1 MFKATRS
8 QLTQNVKFLLLAV
21 LSGGLFL
28 SGCAGVTSAGS
39 NTKSNGTSAPPSI
52 TAQPVSANV
61 VVGQTATFF
70 VATTGTAPLS
80 YQWQKNNTAISG
92 GTSSTYTTPPTTA
105 SDNGALYRVVVSNS
119 AGSATSTA
127 ATLNVSGAAGVAV
140 QLNPNSSTVSVGST
154 QQFAATVTGTSNVA
168 VTWAVSGAGCSGAA
182 CGTISGGG
190 LYTAPAS
197 VPSPATF
204 SLTATSV
211 ADPTKSASA
220 NITIVAAAAI
230 LLSISPSSAAVPTA
244 STDSFTATVTGTQD
258 TAVAWSLTGAGCS
271 GSSCGTLATSSL
283 TAVYL
288 APNVAP
294 SPAII
299 SVVATS
305 MANSSK
311 SASANVTIVP
321 VVVVTVTPATT
332 SVATGGTQQ
341 LTASVVGTSNT
352 AVTWTVLGAG
362 CSASAC
368 GTINGTG
375 LYTAPPA
382 VPSPAT
388 VIVTATSAADTSKS
402 GSASIVV
409 FSATTSNATTAYGL
423 TFPSAHPRLFWNAGR
438 VAAAQA
444 WVTSTSYP
452 GVTTNFRSLDHYDLA
467 FTCFIM
473 NNATACST
481 VIADAVALT
490 PTSVN
495 GTGVGDDSMRREG
508 EWVMIVRDWLA
519 PGCGKA
525 QCLTAAQASA
535 IDFNWSIWQAN
546 QDAAIQT
553 WGNVGMPTSN
563 YFAGQFRNDFDFGIA
578 SYIDNPNADKNLKYG
593 VQDRWNDLLN
603 YASPTGTGKNGKLG
617 YALHNQ
623 EGGGEYGRYSV
634 GYYAFPLASS
644 ALLGRDLWTE
654 TTTFKSGV
662 LQTIYNTMLAPTNSR
677 IMTDMFTWGDDELWQ
692 SVAGCGYASHNGPDG
707 HGGCGASSQIYGDFM
722 QAAATEYNSI
732 NIGKY
737 ARQWISAVNPAIG
750 PLYRSVDPGGSSL
763 AYSNLPLDY
772 YSSGAQ
778 YMYAHDNWTSN
789 GTVLLWQMGLNQG
802 ANPSPTSAVGT
813 GHYHEDAGTFQAS
826 RKGVNIIRETMGYS
840 DTVAGYN
847 GVGTSEVGM
856 GLAHNVPV
864 IGGQGAAYFSFAC
877 ADGPGVVKRLETQ
890 AGYAF
895 AVTDLTLAYKN
906 TVCDSGGHPE
916 RTNQFVT
923 SVVREY
929 YYFRGLN
936 VILIVDRLQSDTTTR
951 STTFVSHCETNPTV
965 VSATVACIDGTQ
977 EAFYTALVPASPT
990 IAIVAE
996 NANAASNLNWQYRIE
1011 ANNSNPGNVV
1021 SYNIYTIQLGD
1032 ASGFSALT
1040 PGVVDSTPGSPSS
1053 GTFTITL
1060 DTNDSLVINKGITS
1074 SGGTITAAG
1083 STKALATAVQGM
1095 MIKDSGPVWQ

>member
-1 MFKATRS
+1 MVHFRLISRPGPQNLSSSSDTMDTREQHLGS
-8 QLTQNVKFLLLAV
+8 SPFLDCWADVFAARLLYSTRVGARVAFLHGAYLEAGAHTLTARCSLGIQESLALLLAV
-21 LSGGLFL
+21 LLGALSF
-28 SGCAGVTSAGS
+28 SGCAGLTNA
-39 NTKSNGTSAPPSI
+39 TKSPSNPSNP
-52 TAQPVSANV
+52 AV
-61 VVGQTATFF
+61 VVI
-70 VATTGTAPLS
+70 V
-80 YQWQKNNTAISG
+80 
-92 GTSSTYTTPPTTA
+92 
-105 SDNGALYRVVVSNS
+105 
-119 AGSATSTA
+119 
-127 ATLNVSGAAGVAV
+127 
-140 QLNPNSSTVSVGST
+140 NPNSATVAEGST
-154 QQFAATVTGTSNVA
+154 QRFQVKLTGSSNTS

-182 CGTISGGG
+182 CGTISGDG
-190 LYTAPAS
+190 LYTPPAS
-197 VPSPATF
+197 VPSPAT
-204 SLTATSV
+204 LRVTVTSV

-220 NITIVAAAAI
+220 SVTIVAAAAV
-230 LLSISPSSAAVPTA
+230 LLSITPSSAAVPTA
-244 STDSFTATVTGTQD
+244 STDSFTATVTGVTN
-258 TAVAWSLTGAGCS
+258 TAVTWNLSGAGCS
-271 GSSCGTLATSSL
+271 GSACGTLATSAL
-283 TAVYL
+283 RAVYT
-288 APNVAP
+288 APLVAP
-294 SPAII
+294 SPPNVKVAAI
-299 SVVATS
+299 SA
-305 MANSSK
+305 ADPSK
-311 SASANVTIVP
+311 TASANVTIVP
-321 VVVVTVTPATT
+321 VVVVRVTPAST
-332 SVATGGTQQ
+332 SVVTGATQQ
-341 LTASVVGTSNT
+341 LNASVVGTSNT
-352 AVTWTVLGAG
+352 TVMWTVQGAG
-362 CSASAC
+362 CASAAC
-368 GTINGTG
+368 GTVNGAG
-375 LYTAPPA
+375 LYAAPSA
-382 VPSPAT
+382 VPSPDT
-388 VIVTATSAADTSKS
+388 VTVTATSAADPSKT
-402 GSASIVV
+402 GSASIVIS
-409 FSATTSNATTAYGL
+409 SATATNTTTAYGL
-423 TFPSAHPRLFWNAGR
+423 TFPNAHPRLFWNAGR

-444 WVTSTSYP
+444 WVASTSYP

-481 VIADAVALT
+481 AIADAVALT

-546 QDAAIQT
+546 QDAAIQA

-578 SYIDNPNADKNLKYG
+578 SYIDNANADKNLKYG

-603 YASPTGTGKNGKLG
+603 YASPSGTGKNGKLG

-634 GYYAFPLASS
+634 GYYAFPLTSS

-654 TTTFKSGV
+654 TWAFKSGV
-662 LQTIYNTMLAPTNSR
+662 LQTIYNTMLAPTKSR
-677 IMTDMFTWGDDELWQ
+677 TMTDMFTWGDDELWQ
-692 SVAGCGYASHNGPDG
+692 SGAGCGYVSHNGPDG
-707 HGGCGASSQIYGDFM
+707 HGGCGASSQLYGDFM

-750 PLYRSVDPGGSSL
+750 PLYKSVDPGGSSL

-864 IGGQGAAYFSFAC
+864 IGGQGAAYFSFVC

-906 TVCDSGGHPE
+906 TVCDSGAHPV

-936 VILIVDRLQSDTTTR
+936 VILIVDRLQSDSPTR
-951 STTFVSHCETNPTV
+951 STTFVSHCETKPTV
-965 VSATVACIDGTQ
+965 VSSTIACIDGTQ
-977 EAFYTALVPASPT
+977 EALYTALVPAAPAIT
-990 IAIVAE
+990 IVPE

-1040 PGVVDSTPGSPSS
+1040 PGIVDSIPASPSS

-1060 DTNDSLVINKGITS
+1060 DANNSLVINKGIAS

-1083 STKALATAVQGM
+1083 STNALAPAVQGM
-1095 MIKDSGPVWQ
+1095 TITDSGPVWK